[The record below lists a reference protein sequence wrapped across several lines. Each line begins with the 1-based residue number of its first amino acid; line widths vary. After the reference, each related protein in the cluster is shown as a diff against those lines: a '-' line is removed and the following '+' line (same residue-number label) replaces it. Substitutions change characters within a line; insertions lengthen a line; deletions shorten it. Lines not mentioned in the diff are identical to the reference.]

1 MYRFGLCSG
10 VYRKAIKSKTGFIM
24 PYLTFLYTS
33 FAKIFCQNFV
43 KKNRK
48 LITWVFLKNTDN
60 RSRKSRGK
68 YLS

>member
-1 MYRFGLCSG
+1 M
-10 VYRKAIKSKTGFIM
+10 IKSKTGFTM

-48 LITWVFLKNTDN
+48 FVAWVFLKT
-60 RSRKSRGK
+60 
-68 YLS
+68 LI